1 MSGMVLR
8 MRVAIRRQEQ
18 RFESL
23 WIFLILAGIV
33 LAFAI
38 LTPSGTFFTLWN
50 LKNVALD
57 ASQLLILAS
66 GMTFILISASID
78 LSVGAI
84 VVFCSIVAAK
94 TIAALAGTADQA
106 ANFQYPHLMLG
117 LLIGIPAAV
126 AVGVGW
132 GLVNGGLTVKLKIP
146 AFIATLGTASVILGF
161 SQVWTG
167 GQNVQNVPLPLQKF
181 FGFGELAGIVPW
193 PVVTA
198 VAVVVPLWVILARTR
213 FGLRTYA
220 IGSNPEA
227 ARRAGINVNRHFLVL
242 FALMGLLC
250 GIVGFIDI
258 ARFNTASVAG
268 HTSDALAAISAA
280 VIGGTSLF
288 GGRGRMSG
296 TVVGAFIPPVLQNG
310 FVIMGVQA
318 FWQHVAVG
326 CVLLIAV
333 YLDQLRRRNPMSL

>member
-1 MSGMVLR
+1 MSSMVLR
-8 MRVAIRRQEQ
+8 MRTAFRNQEN

-23 WIFLILAGIV
+23 SIFLILAGIV
-33 LAFAI
+33 VAFAI

-66 GMTFILISASID
+66 GMTFILIAASID
-78 LSVGAI
+78 LSVGAM
-84 VVFCSIVAAK
+84 VVFCSVVAAK
-94 TIAALAGTADQA
+94 SIAALAGSAEQA
-106 ANFQYPHLMLG
+106 AQFLYPHLAVA
-117 LLIGIPAAV
+117 LLIGIPASI
-126 AVGVGW
+126 AVGLGW

-146 AFIATLGTASVILGF
+146 AFIATLGTASVIIGL

-167 GQNVQNVPLPLQKF
+167 GQNVANVPLPLQKF

-198 VAVVVPLWVILARTR
+198 IVIVVPLWIVLARTR

-227 ARRAGINVNRHFLVL
+227 ARRAGINVNRHYLVL

-250 GIVGFIDI
+250 GVVGFIDI

-268 HTSDALAAISAA
+268 HTSDAMAAISAA
-280 VIGGTSLF
+280 VIGGTSFF

-296 TVVGAFIPPVLQNG
+296 TVVGAFIPPLLQNG

-326 CVLLIAV
+326 CVLLVAV
-333 YLDQLRRRNPMSL
+333 YLDQLRRKNPMTL